1 MKYRK
6 TKLICGLVISA
17 MVMTSF
23 TACGTSQKEESST
36 EAEKTANTF
45 VYTDG
50 TEEDTVSTTVTGT
63 VQSVDDNEITLSIGG
78 GMMQGDAPE
87 KPDGDSTG
95 SDSGNG
101 DSDSG
106 DSGNPPAKPEGDSS
120 NSGND
125 SGSDTS
131 EGAPQQPETATALL
145 TIQDESVISVM
156 DSDGN
161 AEDGSLS
168 DITEGKTLQIVFDE
182 NGDIT
187 SITVSDGMGQ
197 NMAMGGAD
205 CKRIRSN
212 LYGGTQYDSSV

>member
-1 MKYRK
+1 
-6 TKLICGLVISA
+6 
-17 MVMTSF
+17 
-23 TACGTSQKEESST
+23 
-36 EAEKTANTF
+36 
-45 VYTDG
+45 
-50 TEEDTVSTTVTGT
+50 
-63 VQSVDDNEITLSIGG
+63 
-78 GMMQGDAPE
+78 MQGDAPE

-197 NMAMGGAD
+197 NMAMGDAD

>member
-101 DSDSG
+101 DSDSVPAKPEGDGSGSDSG
-106 DSGNPPAKPEGDSS
+106 DSGNPPEKPEGDSS

-125 SGSDTS
+125 SESDTS
-131 EGAPQQPETATALL
+131 QGAPQQPETATALL

-161 AEDGSLS
+161 AEEGSLS
-168 DITEGKTLQIVFDE
+168 DITEGKTLQIVLMRME
-182 NGDIT
+182 T
-187 SITVSDGMGQ
+187 SLRLRYLMEWD
-197 NMAMGGAD
+197 
-205 CKRIRSN
+205 RIWQWAA
-212 LYGGTQYDSSV
+212 LTLPE

>member
-95 SDSGNG
+95 SDSGN
-101 DSDSG
+101 
-106 DSGNPPAKPEGDSS
+106 
-120 NSGND
+120 D

-197 NMAMGGAD
+197 NMAMGDAD